1 MKRYLIILTFAS
13 VLLLSACSYTSNFV
27 VLNESEQPIKV
38 QYKIKNSP
46 SEPLQL
52 IGEPAKT
59 AGANLRN
66 GDKQWRILK
75 SDEYQ
80 LDREARTITIDV
92 MPHEA
97 LRVMYITNY
106 GGHDDAS
113 EANKFK
119 IDEIIVTG
127 AHGEAKYQ
135 GEQIRRQ
142 FTEASET
149 LYVLTYK

>member
-1 MKRYLIILTFAS
+1 MKRYLIILIFAS

-27 VLNESEQPIKV
+27 VVNESGQPIKV

-52 IGEPAKT
+52 VGAPAKT
-59 AGANLRN
+59 AEANLRN
-66 GDKQWRILK
+66 ADKQWRVLE
-75 SDEYQ
+75 SGEYE

-97 LRVMYITNY
+97 LRVLYITNY

-113 EANKFK
+113 DAGKFE
-119 IDEIIVTG
+119 IDEIILKG
-127 AHGEAKYQ
+127 AHGEAQYQ

-142 FTEASET
+142 FTEATET
-149 LYVLTYK
+149 LYLLTYK

>member
-1 MKRYLIILTFAS
+1 MKRYLIILLFAS
-13 VLLLSACSYTSNFV
+13 VLLLSACSWTSNFV
-27 VLNESEQPIKV
+27 LLNESDQPIKV
-38 QYKIKNSP
+38 QYKIKNSS
-46 SEPLQL
+46 SEPLHL
-52 IGEPAKT
+52 TGEPAKT
-59 AGANLRN
+59 AEANLRN
-66 GDKQWRILK
+66 GDKQWRLLK
-75 SDEYQ
+75 SGEYQ

-92 MPHEA
+92 MPREA

-113 EANKFK
+113 DANKFV
-119 IDEIIVTG
+119 IDEIIVKG

-135 GEQIRRQ
+135 GEQIRKH